1 MQPTDKTTMPG
12 YLQEMNRRLTDRE
25 RANPIARASFH
36 DGTRTRGAIGKYTHP
51 DASEDYG
58 AIFYDASGNEL
69 LRVDDTSTTLTTAL
83 VIADTTDSTK
93 HTVFDTSAL
102 TTGVVRTITMPDEDV
117 TLGGSG
123 GMLASTY
130 DPTAVAGDAFA
141 RANHAGT
148 QLASTIS
155 DFDTEVSN
163 NSSVTAN
170 TAKVTNATHT
180 GDVTGATALTIASTA
195 VTGQTLVTADAA
207 DYVLVSD
214 TSDSGNLKKSLVSDF
229 GAQTAADISDFDT
242 EVSNNSSVTANTAKV
257 TNATHTGDVT
267 GATALTIASTAVTG
281 QTLVTADA
289 ADYVLVSDTSDS
301 GNLKKSLVSD
311 FGAQTAADISD
322 FDTEVSNNSSV
333 TANTAKVTNATHTG
347 DVTGATAL
355 TIASTAV
362 TGQTLVTA
370 DAADYVLVS
379 DTSDSGNLK
388 KSLVSDFGAGGGGEV
403 HTSLDAGLPS
413 LIGGSLDWGH
423 LLPGYTSTDLGN
435 VGFTML
441 ANDIYWF
448 PFVAPVDMRINGVL
462 TAFASGAAAGV
473 TQRLAVVEYDHATHN
488 PGTRIGSAYV
498 YVASD
503 TNVITGLTW
512 DLTAGVEYAFAMAHS
527 AERQV
532 RAARTEV
539 HTPGMT
545 WRDLTTGDWDCL
557 NYIQSTTG
565 GGAIGSN
572 DTDPTVADATYNY
585 VYHPFLIRTETL

>member
-1 MQPTDKTTMPG
+1 M
-12 YLQEMNRRLTDRE
+12 
-25 RANPIARASFH
+25 
-36 DGTRTRGAIGKYTHP
+36 P
-51 DASEDYG
+51 DA
-58 AIFYDASGNEL
+58 
-69 LRVDDTSTTLTTAL
+69 
-83 VIADTTDSTK
+83 
-93 HTVFDTSAL
+93 
-102 TTGVVRTITMPDEDV
+102 DV
-117 TLGGSG
+117 TLGGG
-123 GMLASTY
+123 GGGGGDMVASTY
-130 DPTAVAGDAFA
+130 DPTSVLGDAFA

-148 QLASTIS
+148 QSASTIS

-180 GDVTGATALTIASTA
+180 GDVTGSTALTIASTA

-267 GATALTIASTAVTG
+267 GSTALTIASTAVTG
-281 QTLVTADA
+281 QTLVTADS
-289 ADYVLVSDTSDS
+289 ADHVLIADASDS
-301 GNLKKSLVSD
+301 GNLKKALVSD

-333 TANTAKVTNATHTG
+333 AANTAKISYTDAAAVSANTAKVTNATHTG
-347 DVTGATAL
+347 DVTGSTAL

-370 DAADYVLVS
+370 DSADYVLVS

-388 KSLVSDFGAGGGGEV
+388 KSLVSDFGGGGGEV
-403 HTSLDAGLPS
+403 HTSLNTGLPS

-423 LLPGYTSTDLGN
+423 LLPGYTSTAETS
-435 VGFTML
+435 VGFSML

-448 PFVAPVDMRINGVL
+448 PFVAPVNMRINGVL
-462 TAFASGAAAGV
+462 TAFGSGAASGV

-488 PGTRIGSAYV
+488 PGTRVGSTYI

-527 AERQV
+527 AARTV
-532 RAARTEV
+532 RAARTV
-539 HTPGMT
+539 VYTPGMT
-545 WRDLTTGDWDCL
+545 WRELTSVDWDHL
-557 NYIQSTTG
+557 RYIQSTTG

-572 DTDPTVADATYNY
+572 DVDPTVADAGGNY

>member
-180 GDVTGATALTIASTA
+180 GDVTGSTALTIASTA

-267 GATALTIASTAVTG
+267 GS
-281 QTLVTADA
+281 
-289 ADYVLVSDTSDS
+289 
-301 GNLKKSLVSD
+301 
-311 FGAQTAADISD
+311 
-322 FDTEVSNNSSV
+322 
-333 TANTAKVTNATHTG
+333 
-347 DVTGATAL
+347 TAL

-423 LLPGYTSTDLGN
+423 LLPGYTSTAETS
-435 VGFTML
+435 VGFSML

-448 PFVAPVDMRINGVL
+448 PFVAPVNMRINGVL
-462 TAFASGAAAGV
+462 TAFGSGAASGV

-488 PGTRIGSAYV
+488 PGTRVGSTYI

-527 AERQV
+527 AARTV
-532 RAARTEV
+532 RAARTV
-539 HTPGMT
+539 VYTPGMT
-545 WRDLTTGDWDCL
+545 WRELTSVDWDHL
-557 NYIQSTTG
+557 RYIQSTTG

-572 DTDPTVADATYNY
+572 DVDPTVADAGGNY

>member
-69 LRVDDTSTTLTTAL
+69 LRVDDTSTTLTTGSL

-102 TTGVVRTITMPDEDV
+102 TTGVVRTITMPDADV
-117 TLGGSG
+117 TLGGG
-123 GMLASTY
+123 GGGGGDMVASTY
-130 DPTAVAGDAFA
+130 DPTSVLGDAFA

-148 QLASTIS
+148 QSASTIS

-163 NSSVTAN
+163 NSSVAANTAKISYTDAAAVSAN

-180 GDVTGATALTIASTA
+180 GDVTGSTALTIASTA
-195 VTGQTLVTADAA
+195 VTGQTLVTADSA
-207 DYVLVSD
+207 DHVLIAD
-214 TSDSGNLKKSLVSDF
+214 ASDSGNLKKALVSDF

-242 EVSNNSSVTANTAKV
+242 EVSNNSSVAANTAKISYTDAAAVSANTAKV

-267 GATALTIASTAVTG
+267 GSTALTIASTAVTG
-281 QTLVTADA
+281 QTLVTADS

-311 FGAQTAADISD
+311 FG
-322 FDTEVSNNSSV
+322 
-333 TANTAKVTNATHTG
+333 
-347 DVTGATAL
+347 
-355 TIASTAV
+355 
-362 TGQTLVTA
+362 
-370 DAADYVLVS
+370 
-379 DTSDSGNLK
+379 
-388 KSLVSDFGAGGGGEV
+388 GGGGEV
-403 HTSLDAGLPS
+403 HTSLNTGLPS

-423 LLPGYTSTDLGN
+423 LLPGYTSTAETS
-435 VGFTML
+435 VGFSML

-448 PFVAPVDMRINGVL
+448 PFVAPVNMRINGVL
-462 TAFASGAAAGV
+462 TAFGSGAASGV

-488 PGTRIGSAYV
+488 PGTRVGSTYI

-527 AERQV
+527 AARTV
-532 RAARTEV
+532 RAARTV
-539 HTPGMT
+539 VYTPGMT
-545 WRDLTTGDWDCL
+545 WRELTSVDWDHL
-557 NYIQSTTG
+557 RYIQSTTG

-572 DTDPTVADATYNY
+572 DVDPTVADAGGNY

>member
-1 MQPTDKTTMPG
+1 MQ
-12 YLQEMNRRLTDRE
+12 
-25 RANPIARASFH
+25 
-36 DGTRTRGAIGKYTHP
+36 
-51 DASEDYG
+51 
-58 AIFYDASGNEL
+58 
-69 LRVDDTSTTLTTAL
+69 
-83 VIADTTDSTK
+83 
-93 HTVFDTSAL
+93 
-102 TTGVVRTITMPDEDV
+102 
-117 TLGGSG
+117 
-123 GMLASTY
+123 
-130 DPTAVAGDAFA
+130 
-141 RANHAGT
+141 
-148 QLASTIS
+148 
-155 DFDTEVSN
+155 
-163 NSSVTAN
+163 
-170 TAKVTNATHT
+170 
-180 GDVTGATALTIASTA
+180 
-195 VTGQTLVTADAA
+195 
-207 DYVLVSD
+207 
-214 TSDSGNLKKSLVSDF
+214 SDSGNLKKALVSDF

-242 EVSNNSSVTANTAKV
+242 EVSNNSSVAANTAKISYTDAAAVSANTAKV

-267 GATALTIASTAVTG
+267 GS
-281 QTLVTADA
+281 
-289 ADYVLVSDTSDS
+289 
-301 GNLKKSLVSD
+301 
-311 FGAQTAADISD
+311 
-322 FDTEVSNNSSV
+322 
-333 TANTAKVTNATHTG
+333 
-347 DVTGATAL
+347 TAL